1 MVDECEACALR
12 VADDCTICQTS
23 SVEVQVAAVNQQRAA
38 ADKRI
43 RDAIEALHLSRRQM
57 KSLVYGPSFVAARV
71 GTVPVYRYRCFT
83 GTGTVPVNRHRY
95 DYIVPVQKHRGVP
108 GHTHG
113 TSTQSHTGRAHSH
126 RPRVPRPNRPTDTDT
141 QAHNRSDPRRR
152 TGKTRSRTTRCQS
165 AATQKRPPPANP
177 TLTPPAP
184 RAPPRVCSILEGR
197 GRGSARIKAD
207 CRIGKIHFSHTL
219 GGGSSPV
226 LPV

>member
-43 RDAIEALHLSRRQM
+43 RDAIEALHLSGATNEELGMYIRTFICRRE
-57 KSLVYGPSFVAARV
+57 SRE
-71 GTVPVYRYRCFT
+71 
-83 GTGTVPVNRHRY
+83 
-95 DYIVPVQKHRGVP
+95 KHRGVP
-108 GHTHG
+108 GHG
-113 TSTQSHTGRAHSH
+113 TSTQSHTGRAHCH

-184 RAPPRVCSILEGR
+184 RAPPRRVCSILEGR
-197 GRGSARIKAD
+197 GRGSAR
-207 CRIGKIHFSHTL
+207 
-219 GGGSSPV
+219 
-226 LPV
+226 